1 MNNSI
6 RQDIK
11 ALKFL
16 AILIVAMAAVDI
28 SYQVLANDCA
38 PKINLCSN

>member
-1 MNNSI
+1 MNNSTK
-6 RQDIK
+6 QDIK

-38 PKINLCSN
+38 PKIHLCSN